1 MKMKMQVKTTLNV
14 MLNAFLELGKLTLSL
29 KYTPTQKCMQYH
41 LNWSY
46 WKFSL
51 DFNAI
56 LTVENVFYQTTYK
69 HGLIVFFCFLKTT
82 LPRKRENYCLWHWL
96 KEKFRCKMLYT
107 KFCLYNQ
114 FLFCQTKKM
123 LSKYRIFST
132 ACL

>member
-56 LTVENVFYQTTYK
+56 LTVENVFYIQTRVNSFFSLFKNNPPEKKGKLLFMT
-69 HGLIVFFCFLKTT
+69 LIKGEISLQNVIHKVL
-82 LPRKRENYCLWHWL
+82 LV
-96 KEKFRCKMLYT
+96 
-107 KFCLYNQ
+107 
-114 FLFCQTKKM
+114 
-123 LSKYRIFST
+123 
-132 ACL
+132 